1 MMTSST
7 RDAAPVNQGSVILWS
22 GAAALL
28 LLPAVAM
35 RFTAEVQWT
44 ALDFATFAVML
55 GGAGG
60 AYELLARRG
69 GGGQYRLAAALA
81 VLTGLLL
88 VWVNLAVGIIGSE
101 RNDANLMYA
110 GVLAVAVG
118 GACLARLRAGGMAR
132 AMLATA
138 AAQLLVGAAA
148 LAFGL
153 GAEGAAWPKDVIG
166 ATAVLSAMWL
176 ASAWL
181 FRRAAQG
188 F

>member
-1 MMTSST
+1 MTTNT
-7 RDAAPVNQGSVILWS
+7 RAFRNGGVILWS

-35 RFTAEVQWT
+35 RFTAEVNWT
-44 ALDFATFAVML
+44 ALDFATAAVLL
-55 GGAGG
+55 GSAGG

-69 GGGQYRLAAALA
+69 GGGRYRLAAALA
-81 VLTGLLL
+81 VSTGLLL

-110 GVLAVAVG
+110 GVIAVAVG

-138 AAQLLVGAAA
+138 AAQVAVAAIALVTGAAGGVDHWPA
-148 LAFGL
+148 DLL
-153 GAEGAAWPKDVIG
+153 GASAVF
-166 ATAVLSAMWL
+166 TALWITA
-176 ASAWL
+176 AWL
-181 FRRAAQG
+181 FGRAAEG
-188 F
+188 R

>member
-1 MMTSST
+1 MPSNT
-7 RDAAPVNQGSVILWS
+7 RYPARPNRSSVILWFA
-22 GAAALL
+22 AAALL

-35 RFTAEVQWT
+35 RFTTEVQWT

-69 GGGQYRLAAALA
+69 GGGRYRLAAALA
-81 VLTGLLL
+81 VLTALLL

-110 GVLAVAVG
+110 GVLAVSVG
-118 GACLARLRAGGMAR
+118 GACLARLRAAGMAR

-138 AAQLLVGAAA
+138 AAQMLVGAVA

-153 GAEGAAWPKDVIG
+153 GAGGAAWPKDVIG

-181 FRRAAQG
+181 FRRAA
-188 F
+188 